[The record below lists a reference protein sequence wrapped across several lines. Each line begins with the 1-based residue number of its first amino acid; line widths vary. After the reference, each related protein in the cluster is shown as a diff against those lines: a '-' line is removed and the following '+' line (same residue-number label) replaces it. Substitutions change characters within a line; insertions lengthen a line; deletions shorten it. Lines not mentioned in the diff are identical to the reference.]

1 MVIFP
6 LRVHKSWHPM
16 NPQKICA
23 IVLAEKMAGDIT
35 LSEKPGESLKKW
47 RSNFE
52 ISQTDIANYLKVSP
66 SVISDY
72 ESGRRKSPGT
82 LIIKKIVESLLEID
96 MDRGSKKIHAYESIL
111 SSENSTK
118 SIYSTYEYTFPIQ
131 LAKLVN
137 LIEGEVIFKGVE
149 KPLYGFSV
157 IDSQRAILELSS
169 HEFQKLYGW
178 STDRAMIFTKV
189 STGKSPMVA
198 IRVTNLKPGAVV
210 LHGLR
215 KEEVEPGAV
224 KMAEVDRIPLV
235 ATTMSIDQ
243 TVQLSE
249 KVQSILCRGMKRLG
263 TDALKQSKTGENMTI
278 GIVSYGAY
286 IPKYRI
292 KLEEIARL
300 WGDDAEALKNGLMVY
315 EKSVPDIDEDT
326 ATIAV
331 EAARSAMARSGINP
345 NRLGAVYTGSE
356 SHPYAVKPTST
367 IVAQAIGAIPE
378 MTAAD
383 FEFACKAGT
392 AAVQACMG
400 LVGSDMI
407 DLGMAIGADVSQG
420 APSDALEYTAAAGG
434 VACIIGRKE
443 DELARNH

>member
-1 MVIFP
+1 MAP
-6 LRVHKSWHPM
+6 NESSENLR
-16 NPQKICA
+16 NR
-23 IVLAEKMAGDIT
+23 LAEKMAGDIT

-96 MDRGSKKIHAYESIL
+96 IDRGSKKIHAYESIL

-137 LIEGEVIFKGVE
+137 LIEGEVIFKGIE

-243 TVQLSE
+243 TVQL
-249 KVQSILCRGMKRLG
+249 
-263 TDALKQSKTGENMTI
+263 LKKYSQYYAGE
-278 GIVSYGAY
+278 
-286 IPKYRI
+286 
-292 KLEEIARL
+292 
-300 WGDDAEALKNGLMVY
+300 
-315 EKSVPDIDEDT
+315 
-326 ATIAV
+326 
-331 EAARSAMARSGINP
+331 
-345 NRLGAVYTGSE
+345 
-356 SHPYAVKPTST
+356 
-367 IVAQAIGAIPE
+367 
-378 MTAAD
+378 
-383 FEFACKAGT
+383 
-392 AAVQACMG
+392 
-400 LVGSDMI
+400 
-407 DLGMAIGADVSQG
+407 
-420 APSDALEYTAAAGG
+420 
-434 VACIIGRKE
+434 
-443 DELARNH
+443 

>member
-1 MVIFP
+1 MAP
-6 LRVHKSWHPM
+6 NESSENLR
-16 NPQKICA
+16 NR
-23 IVLAEKMAGDIT
+23 LAEKMAGDIT

-96 MDRGSKKIHAYESIL
+96 IDRGSKKIHAYESIL

-137 LIEGEVIFKGVE
+137 LIEGEIIFKGVE

-224 KMAEVDRIPLV
+224 KMAEVDRISLV

-243 TVQLSE
+243 TVKL
-249 KVQSILCRGMKRLG
+249 
-263 TDALKQSKTGENMTI
+263 LKKYSQYYAGE
-278 GIVSYGAY
+278 
-286 IPKYRI
+286 
-292 KLEEIARL
+292 
-300 WGDDAEALKNGLMVY
+300 
-315 EKSVPDIDEDT
+315 
-326 ATIAV
+326 
-331 EAARSAMARSGINP
+331 
-345 NRLGAVYTGSE
+345 
-356 SHPYAVKPTST
+356 
-367 IVAQAIGAIPE
+367 
-378 MTAAD
+378 
-383 FEFACKAGT
+383 
-392 AAVQACMG
+392 
-400 LVGSDMI
+400 
-407 DLGMAIGADVSQG
+407 
-420 APSDALEYTAAAGG
+420 
-434 VACIIGRKE
+434 
-443 DELARNH
+443 

>member
-1 MVIFP
+1 MAP
-6 LRVHKSWHPM
+6 NESSENLRNH
-16 NPQKICA
+16 
-23 IVLAEKMAGDIT
+23 LAEKMAGDIT

-243 TVQLSE
+243 TVQL
-249 KVQSILCRGMKRLG
+249 
-263 TDALKQSKTGENMTI
+263 LKKYSQYYAGE
-278 GIVSYGAY
+278 
-286 IPKYRI
+286 
-292 KLEEIARL
+292 
-300 WGDDAEALKNGLMVY
+300 
-315 EKSVPDIDEDT
+315 
-326 ATIAV
+326 
-331 EAARSAMARSGINP
+331 
-345 NRLGAVYTGSE
+345 
-356 SHPYAVKPTST
+356 
-367 IVAQAIGAIPE
+367 
-378 MTAAD
+378 
-383 FEFACKAGT
+383 
-392 AAVQACMG
+392 
-400 LVGSDMI
+400 
-407 DLGMAIGADVSQG
+407 
-420 APSDALEYTAAAGG
+420 
-434 VACIIGRKE
+434 
-443 DELARNH
+443 

>member
-1 MVIFP
+1 MAP
-6 LRVHKSWHPM
+6 NESSENLR
-16 NPQKICA
+16 NR
-23 IVLAEKMAGDIT
+23 LAEKMAGDIT

-96 MDRGSKKIHAYESIL
+96 IDRGSKKIHAYESIL

-137 LIEGEVIFKGVE
+137 LIEGEVIFKGIE

-157 IDSQRAILELSS
+157 IDSQKAILELSS

-224 KMAEVDRIPLV
+224 KMAEVDRISLV

-243 TVQLSE
+243 TVKL
-249 KVQSILCRGMKRLG
+249 
-263 TDALKQSKTGENMTI
+263 LKKYSQYYAGE
-278 GIVSYGAY
+278 
-286 IPKYRI
+286 
-292 KLEEIARL
+292 
-300 WGDDAEALKNGLMVY
+300 
-315 EKSVPDIDEDT
+315 
-326 ATIAV
+326 
-331 EAARSAMARSGINP
+331 
-345 NRLGAVYTGSE
+345 
-356 SHPYAVKPTST
+356 
-367 IVAQAIGAIPE
+367 
-378 MTAAD
+378 
-383 FEFACKAGT
+383 
-392 AAVQACMG
+392 
-400 LVGSDMI
+400 
-407 DLGMAIGADVSQG
+407 
-420 APSDALEYTAAAGG
+420 
-434 VACIIGRKE
+434 
-443 DELARNH
+443 

>member
-1 MVIFP
+1 MAP
-6 LRVHKSWHPM
+6 NESSENLR
-16 NPQKICA
+16 NR
-23 IVLAEKMAGDIT
+23 LAEKMAGDIT

-189 STGKSPMVA
+189 STGKSPLVA

-215 KEEVEPGAV
+215 KEEVEPVAV

-243 TVQLSE
+243 TIQL
-249 KVQSILCRGMKRLG
+249 
-263 TDALKQSKTGENMTI
+263 LKKYSQYYAGE
-278 GIVSYGAY
+278 
-286 IPKYRI
+286 
-292 KLEEIARL
+292 
-300 WGDDAEALKNGLMVY
+300 
-315 EKSVPDIDEDT
+315 
-326 ATIAV
+326 
-331 EAARSAMARSGINP
+331 
-345 NRLGAVYTGSE
+345 
-356 SHPYAVKPTST
+356 
-367 IVAQAIGAIPE
+367 
-378 MTAAD
+378 
-383 FEFACKAGT
+383 
-392 AAVQACMG
+392 
-400 LVGSDMI
+400 
-407 DLGMAIGADVSQG
+407 
-420 APSDALEYTAAAGG
+420 
-434 VACIIGRKE
+434 
-443 DELARNH
+443 

>member
-1 MVIFP
+1 MAP
-6 LRVHKSWHPM
+6 NESSENLR
-16 NPQKICA
+16 NR
-23 IVLAEKMAGDIT
+23 LAEKMAGDIT

-243 TVQLSE
+243 TVQL
-249 KVQSILCRGMKRLG
+249 
-263 TDALKQSKTGENMTI
+263 LKKYSQYYAGE
-278 GIVSYGAY
+278 
-286 IPKYRI
+286 
-292 KLEEIARL
+292 
-300 WGDDAEALKNGLMVY
+300 
-315 EKSVPDIDEDT
+315 
-326 ATIAV
+326 
-331 EAARSAMARSGINP
+331 
-345 NRLGAVYTGSE
+345 
-356 SHPYAVKPTST
+356 
-367 IVAQAIGAIPE
+367 
-378 MTAAD
+378 
-383 FEFACKAGT
+383 
-392 AAVQACMG
+392 
-400 LVGSDMI
+400 
-407 DLGMAIGADVSQG
+407 
-420 APSDALEYTAAAGG
+420 
-434 VACIIGRKE
+434 
-443 DELARNH
+443 

>member
-1 MVIFP
+1 MAP
-6 LRVHKSWHPM
+6 NESSENLR
-16 NPQKICA
+16 NR
-23 IVLAEKMAGDIT
+23 LAEKMAGDIT

-137 LIEGEVIFKGVE
+137 LIEGEVLFKGVE

-235 ATTMSIDQ
+235 ATTMGIDQ
-243 TVQLSE
+243 TVQL
-249 KVQSILCRGMKRLG
+249 
-263 TDALKQSKTGENMTI
+263 LKKYSQYYAGE
-278 GIVSYGAY
+278 
-286 IPKYRI
+286 
-292 KLEEIARL
+292 
-300 WGDDAEALKNGLMVY
+300 
-315 EKSVPDIDEDT
+315 
-326 ATIAV
+326 
-331 EAARSAMARSGINP
+331 
-345 NRLGAVYTGSE
+345 
-356 SHPYAVKPTST
+356 
-367 IVAQAIGAIPE
+367 
-378 MTAAD
+378 
-383 FEFACKAGT
+383 
-392 AAVQACMG
+392 
-400 LVGSDMI
+400 
-407 DLGMAIGADVSQG
+407 
-420 APSDALEYTAAAGG
+420 
-434 VACIIGRKE
+434 
-443 DELARNH
+443 

>member
-1 MVIFP
+1 MAP
-6 LRVHKSWHPM
+6 NESSENLR
-16 NPQKICA
+16 NR
-23 IVLAEKMAGDIT
+23 LAEKMAGDIT

-96 MDRGSKKIHAYESIL
+96 IDRGSKKIHAYESIL

-137 LIEGEVIFKGVE
+137 LIEGEVIFRGVE

-215 KEEVEPGAV
+215 KEEVDPGAV

-235 ATTMSIDQ
+235 ATTMGIDQ
-243 TVQLSE
+243 TVQL
-249 KVQSILCRGMKRLG
+249 
-263 TDALKQSKTGENMTI
+263 LKKYSQYYAGE
-278 GIVSYGAY
+278 
-286 IPKYRI
+286 
-292 KLEEIARL
+292 
-300 WGDDAEALKNGLMVY
+300 
-315 EKSVPDIDEDT
+315 
-326 ATIAV
+326 
-331 EAARSAMARSGINP
+331 
-345 NRLGAVYTGSE
+345 
-356 SHPYAVKPTST
+356 
-367 IVAQAIGAIPE
+367 
-378 MTAAD
+378 
-383 FEFACKAGT
+383 
-392 AAVQACMG
+392 
-400 LVGSDMI
+400 
-407 DLGMAIGADVSQG
+407 
-420 APSDALEYTAAAGG
+420 
-434 VACIIGRKE
+434 
-443 DELARNH
+443 

>member
-1 MVIFP
+1 MAP
-6 LRVHKSWHPM
+6 NESSENLR
-16 NPQKICA
+16 NR
-23 IVLAEKMAGDIT
+23 LAEKMAGDIT

-96 MDRGSKKIHAYESIL
+96 IDRGSKKIHAYESIL

-243 TVQLSE
+243 TVKL
-249 KVQSILCRGMKRLG
+249 
-263 TDALKQSKTGENMTI
+263 LKKYSQYYAGE
-278 GIVSYGAY
+278 
-286 IPKYRI
+286 
-292 KLEEIARL
+292 
-300 WGDDAEALKNGLMVY
+300 
-315 EKSVPDIDEDT
+315 
-326 ATIAV
+326 
-331 EAARSAMARSGINP
+331 
-345 NRLGAVYTGSE
+345 
-356 SHPYAVKPTST
+356 
-367 IVAQAIGAIPE
+367 
-378 MTAAD
+378 
-383 FEFACKAGT
+383 
-392 AAVQACMG
+392 
-400 LVGSDMI
+400 
-407 DLGMAIGADVSQG
+407 
-420 APSDALEYTAAAGG
+420 
-434 VACIIGRKE
+434 
-443 DELARNH
+443 

>member
-1 MVIFP
+1 MAP
-6 LRVHKSWHPM
+6 NESSENLR
-16 NPQKICA
+16 NR
-23 IVLAEKMAGDIT
+23 LAEKMAGDIT

-137 LIEGEVIFKGVE
+137 LIEGEVLFKGVE

-215 KEEVEPGAV
+215 KEEVDPGAV

-235 ATTMSIDQ
+235 ATTMGIDQ
-243 TVQLSE
+243 TVQL
-249 KVQSILCRGMKRLG
+249 
-263 TDALKQSKTGENMTI
+263 LKKYSQYYAGE
-278 GIVSYGAY
+278 
-286 IPKYRI
+286 
-292 KLEEIARL
+292 
-300 WGDDAEALKNGLMVY
+300 
-315 EKSVPDIDEDT
+315 
-326 ATIAV
+326 
-331 EAARSAMARSGINP
+331 
-345 NRLGAVYTGSE
+345 
-356 SHPYAVKPTST
+356 
-367 IVAQAIGAIPE
+367 
-378 MTAAD
+378 
-383 FEFACKAGT
+383 
-392 AAVQACMG
+392 
-400 LVGSDMI
+400 
-407 DLGMAIGADVSQG
+407 
-420 APSDALEYTAAAGG
+420 
-434 VACIIGRKE
+434 
-443 DELARNH
+443 

>member
-1 MVIFP
+1 MASNESSEN
-6 LRVHKSWHPM
+6 LR
-16 NPQKICA
+16 NR
-23 IVLAEKMAGDIT
+23 LAEKMAGDIT

-96 MDRGSKKIHAYESIL
+96 MDRGSKKIHVYESIL
-111 SSENSTK
+111 STENSTK

-149 KPLYGFSV
+149 KPLYGFSI

-243 TVQLSE
+243 TVQL
-249 KVQSILCRGMKRLG
+249 
-263 TDALKQSKTGENMTI
+263 LKKYSQYYAGE
-278 GIVSYGAY
+278 
-286 IPKYRI
+286 
-292 KLEEIARL
+292 
-300 WGDDAEALKNGLMVY
+300 
-315 EKSVPDIDEDT
+315 
-326 ATIAV
+326 
-331 EAARSAMARSGINP
+331 
-345 NRLGAVYTGSE
+345 
-356 SHPYAVKPTST
+356 
-367 IVAQAIGAIPE
+367 
-378 MTAAD
+378 
-383 FEFACKAGT
+383 
-392 AAVQACMG
+392 
-400 LVGSDMI
+400 
-407 DLGMAIGADVSQG
+407 
-420 APSDALEYTAAAGG
+420 
-434 VACIIGRKE
+434 
-443 DELARNH
+443 

>member
-1 MVIFP
+1 
-6 LRVHKSWHPM
+6 M

-23 IVLAEKMAGDIT
+23 IVWR
-35 LSEKPGESLKKW
+35 KKW
-47 RSNFE
+47 LEISLFRKNLESHSKSGGSNFE

-111 SSENSTK
+111 NAESSTK
-118 SIYSTYEYTFPIQ
+118 SIYSTYEYTIPIQ

-137 LIEGEVIFKGVE
+137 LIEGDVVYKGVE

-215 KEEVEPGAV
+215 KEEVEPVAV
-224 KMAEVDRIPLV
+224 KMAEVDRIPW
-235 ATTMSIDQ
+235 S
-243 TVQLSE
+243 QL
-249 KVQSILCRGMKRLG
+249 QWILTRL
-263 TDALKQSKTGENMTI
+263 S
-278 GIVSYGAY
+278 SY
-286 IPKYRI
+286 
-292 KLEEIARL
+292 
-300 WGDDAEALKNGLMVY
+300 
-315 EKSVPDIDEDT
+315 
-326 ATIAV
+326 
-331 EAARSAMARSGINP
+331 
-345 NRLGAVYTGSE
+345 
-356 SHPYAVKPTST
+356 
-367 IVAQAIGAIPE
+367 
-378 MTAAD
+378 
-383 FEFACKAGT
+383 
-392 AAVQACMG
+392 
-400 LVGSDMI
+400 
-407 DLGMAIGADVSQG
+407 
-420 APSDALEYTAAAGG
+420 
-434 VACIIGRKE
+434 
-443 DELARNH
+443 

>member
-1 MVIFP
+1 
-6 LRVHKSWHPM
+6 
-16 NPQKICA
+16 
-23 IVLAEKMAGDIT
+23 MAGDIT

-235 ATTMSIDQ
+235 ATTMGIDQ
-243 TVQLSE
+243 TIQL
-249 KVQSILCRGMKRLG
+249 
-263 TDALKQSKTGENMTI
+263 LKKYSQYYAGE
-278 GIVSYGAY
+278 
-286 IPKYRI
+286 
-292 KLEEIARL
+292 
-300 WGDDAEALKNGLMVY
+300 
-315 EKSVPDIDEDT
+315 
-326 ATIAV
+326 
-331 EAARSAMARSGINP
+331 
-345 NRLGAVYTGSE
+345 
-356 SHPYAVKPTST
+356 
-367 IVAQAIGAIPE
+367 
-378 MTAAD
+378 
-383 FEFACKAGT
+383 
-392 AAVQACMG
+392 
-400 LVGSDMI
+400 
-407 DLGMAIGADVSQG
+407 
-420 APSDALEYTAAAGG
+420 
-434 VACIIGRKE
+434 
-443 DELARNH
+443 